1 MIRQDYLLAVDIY
14 YVGQD
19 TMKTK
24 IIFKKNRGNA
34 KNNRLFVDDVGMFVC
49 YLFLI
54 SKLLLLLFL

>member
-1 MIRQDYLLAVDIY
+1 MIYQDYLLAMDI

-24 IIFKKNRGNA
+24 LIKKIRRVV
-34 KNNRLFVDDVGMFVC
+34 KNKNRLFADDMGMFVC